1 MEGIH
6 PHQEETQE
14 IWSYPLCLL
23 FASRNIRRRVST
35 RPEYREKGPLP
46 PSLPPESPFFCTSLF
61 FRAVGWIQVA
71 RFNLRRRV
79 RDERGKRKVSECRIY
94 PSLYRNDRGN
104 VDIENVEYFH
114 ALQKSFKGR
123 VGNLANP
130 SPKKEPD
137 LYGTLIRYDGRP
149 TGL

>member
-1 MEGIH
+1 M
-6 PHQEETQE
+6 
-14 IWSYPLCLL
+14 
-23 FASRNIRRRVST
+23 
-35 RPEYREKGPLP
+35 
-46 PSLPPESPFFCTSLF
+46 
-61 FRAVGWIQVA
+61 
-71 RFNLRRRV
+71 

-114 ALQKSFKGR
+114 ALQRSFMGR